1 MEMLEFIEK
10 KKQQPHLFILGA
22 GATAATIPNGD
33 RNGKKSPVMEDFL
46 NQTGLQNIISGIKLK
61 TKSKNIEAIY
71 SELYEAKENHD
82 VIAKLE
88 GAIVDYYQNLKLPDN
103 PTLYD
108 YLVLSLRSKDC
119 IATFNWDPLL
129 IQAYNRVNK
138 ITSDLPELL
147 FLHGCVN
154 VGVCEKCSYVEPLQN
169 KRCSKCGSRLVM
181 PKLLYPVK
189 SKDYTS
195 NIYIRHAWQ
204 RLELYLRSSCLL
216 TIWGYGAPES
226 DAKAKEVMLM
236 AFSSVSKRFDNIEI
250 IDIAND
256 DIIQQK
262 WGEFFEQTNYHA
274 SISKSLLE
282 NTYISEFPRRSVE
295 GYVKRNI
302 EEWWN
307 GSTLEIKECLTF
319 SELAEHFRPLLQN
332 ESNNDFSVI

>member
-1 MEMLEFIEK
+1 MEISEFIEK

-46 NQTGLQNIISGIKLK
+46 NQTGLQSLISGIKLN

-71 SELYEAKENHD
+71 SELYETKEYQD
-82 VIAKLE
+82 VILKLE
-88 GAIVDYYQNLKLPDN
+88 DAIVDYYQDLKLPDN

-129 IQAYNRVNK
+129 IQAYNRINK

-147 FLHGCVN
+147 FLHGCVD
-154 VGVCEKCSYVEPLQN
+154 VGVCEDCSYVEPLQN
-169 KRCSKCGSRLVM
+169 KRCSKCGGLLIM

-189 SKDYTS
+189 DKDYTS

-204 RLELYLRSSCLL
+204 RFEFYLKSSCLL

-226 DAKAKEVMLM
+226 DAKAKEVMLN
-236 AFSSVSKRFDNIEI
+236 AFSSISKRFDNIEI
-250 IDIAND
+250 IDIAD
-256 DIIQQK
+256 DDVIQQK
-262 WGEFFEQTNYHA
+262 WEEFFEKTNYHA
-274 SISKSLLE
+274 TISKSLLE
-282 NTYISEFPRRSVE
+282 NTFISEFPRRSVE

-302 EEWWN
+302 EGWWN

-319 SELAEHFRPLLQN
+319 HELAEHFRPLLQN
-332 ESNNDFSVI
+332 ESNNNFSVI